1 MTPPFSRSPCR
12 FDADRLTP
20 VAVKTGCAP
29 VDPFRGYISSLKS
42 TKMSGWSVNDHK
54 NYTNPP
60 ASGQKRPRSETGN
73 KVTVVLGAQW
83 GDEGK
88 GKVVDLLAT
97 ESDMVCR
104 CQVLCITLMLVCRL
118 FLFLVCFFFSQIRRV
133 CTWPVGVRIFQTCIS
148 LHYHPS
154 KFTRALEEFSAE
166 KVLQVSVFRC
176 FQAYC

>member
-1 MTPPFSRSPCR
+1 MSSRYRLIPPQHNMLTMDMTTSWPVRSCHAPILKGSLPGWRKLSVTSCCQ
-12 FDADRLTP
+12 DRL
-20 VAVKTGCAP
+20 CARWP
-29 VDPFRGYISSLKS
+29 IPRGYFSSLKS

-104 CQVLCITLMLVCRL
+104 CQVLCTTVMLVPF
-118 FLFLVCFFFSQIRRV
+118 FLKYVVCVHDLRGFSK
-133 CTWPVGVRIFQTCIS
+133 S
-148 LHYHPS
+148 
-154 KFTRALEEFSAE
+154 
-166 KVLQVSVFRC
+166 VSHFIIIHSGSWEL
-176 FQAYC
+176 